1 MTFENIK
8 EKSQKYLFQNYGRQD
23 ICFAYGE
30 GSYLTD
36 VTGKQ
41 YLDMVAGIAVNS
53 VGHSHPYWVDAVTKQ
68 AARLVHTSNLY
79 QVEKQ
84 AELAEKIASVTPS
97 GMDKTLFVNS
107 GAEANEAAL
116 KIAVRKTGR
125 TKVLSALNSFHGRTA
140 GALGATGQT
149 KYQDTFQP
157 LISGNYDYFEFGD
170 LESLKEKTCK
180 DTAAVILE
188 PIQGEGGVQTASKE
202 FFKGVRD
209 ICTDNGTLMIMDEVQ
224 TGIAR
229 TGKWFGI
236 QHYDVIPDIM
246 TLAKGLGGGVP
257 IGAAV
262 TTEDIAKI
270 LTPGTHGTTFGGNPL
285 VCAAGSAV
293 IDIIKEEK
301 LTENAKKLGDELM
314 NELKAVKNPEIL
326 DVRGKGLLIGVEIK
340 TKAKEFQDFALK
352 CGMLVN
358 ICHGN
363 VLRLMPPLI
372 ITEDEKEIF
381 MHLFRKFFR

>member
-1 MTFENIK
+1 MTFEDIK
-8 EKSQKYLFQNYGRQD
+8 EKNQKYLFQNYGRQD

-36 VTGKQ
+36 VNGKQ

-53 VGHSHPYWVDAVTKQ
+53 VGHSHPYWVEAVAQQ

-84 AELAEKIASVTPS
+84 VELAEKIASVTPK
-97 GMDKTLFVNS
+97 GMSKTLFVNS

-116 KIAVRKTGR
+116 KTAVRKTGR
-125 TKVLSALNSFHGRTA
+125 SKVISALNSFHGRTA

-157 LISGNYDYFEFGD
+157 LISGNYDYFEFGN
-170 LESLKEKTCK
+170 LESLKERACK

-262 TTEDIAKI
+262 TTDDIAKT

-293 IDIIKEEK
+293 IDIIKQEK
-301 LTENAKKLGDELM
+301 LVENAKKLGDELM
-314 NELKAVKNPEIL
+314 EGLKSVKNPEII

-340 TKAKEFQDFALK
+340 SKAKEFQEFALK

-363 VLRLMPPLI
+363 VLRLMPPLN
-372 ITEDEKEIF
+372 ITEDDTEMF

>member
-1 MTFENIK
+1 MAFEDIK

-23 ICFAYGE
+23 LCFAYGE

-36 VTGKQ
+36 VSGKQ

-53 VGHSHPYWVDAVTKQ
+53 VGHSHPYWVEAVSQQ
-68 AARLVHTSNLY
+68 AGRLVHTSNLY

-84 AELAEKIASVTPS
+84 VELAEKIASVTPP
-97 GMDKTLFVNS
+97 GMNKTLFVNS

-157 LISGNYDYFEFGD
+157 LISGNYDYFEFGN
-170 LESLKEKTCK
+170 LESLKEKICK

-209 ICTDNGTLMIMDEVQ
+209 ICSDNGTLMIMDEVQ

-236 QHYDVIPDIM
+236 QHYDVVPDIM

-262 TTEDIAKI
+262 TTDDIAGI

-301 LTENAKKLGDELM
+301 LVENAKKLGDLLM
-314 NELKAVKNPEIL
+314 KELKSVKHPEIT

-340 TKAKEFQDFALK
+340 SKSKEFQDFALK

-363 VLRLMPPLI
+363 VLRLMPPLN
-372 ITEDEKEIF
+372 ITEDETEIF

>member
-1 MTFENIK
+1 MTFEDIK

-23 ICFAYGE
+23 LCFAYGE

-36 VTGKQ
+36 VNGKQ

-53 VGHSHPYWVDAVTKQ
+53 IGHSHPYWVEAVAKQ
-68 AARLVHTSNLY
+68 AGRLVHTSNLY

-84 AELAEKIASVTPS
+84 VELAEKIASVTPK
-97 GMDKTLFVNS
+97 GMVKMLFVNS

-116 KIAVRKTGR
+116 KTAVRKTGR
-125 TKVLSALNSFHGRTA
+125 SKIVSALNSFHGRTA

-157 LISGNYDYFEFGD
+157 LISGNYDYFEFGN
-170 LESLKEKTCK
+170 LEPLKEMICK

-209 ICTDNGTLMIMDEVQ
+209 VCTDNGTLMIMDEVQ
-224 TGIAR
+224 TGVGR

-236 QHYDVIPDIM
+236 QHYDVVPDIM

-262 TTEDIAKI
+262 TTEEIAKI

-293 IDIIKEEK
+293 IDIIKQEK
-301 LTENAKKLGDELM
+301 LVENAKDLGDELIR
-314 NELKAVKNPEIL
+314 ELRSVKHPEIV

-340 TKAKEFQDFALK
+340 SKAKEFQDFALK

-363 VLRLMPPLI
+363 VLRLMPPLN
-372 ITEDEKEIF
+372 ITEDETQMF
-381 MHLFRKFFR
+381 MHLFKKFFR

>member
-1 MTFENIK
+1 MTFEDIK

-53 VGHSHPYWVDAVTKQ
+53 VGHSHPYWVEAVSKQ

-84 AELAEKIASVTPS
+84 VELAEKIASVTPK
-97 GMDKTLFVNS
+97 GMTKTLFVNS

-125 TKVLSALNSFHGRTA
+125 SKVLSALNSFHGRTA

-157 LISGNYDYFEFGD
+157 LISGNYDYFGFGD
-170 LESLKEKTCK
+170 LGSLKEKICK

-188 PIQGEGGVQTASKE
+188 PIQGEGGVQVASKE

-236 QHYDVIPDIM
+236 QHYDVVPDIM

-293 IDIIKEEK
+293 IEIIEQEK
-301 LTENAKKLGDELM
+301 LVENAKKLGDKLM
-314 NELKAVKNPEIL
+314 NELKAVKNPEII

-340 TKAKEFQDFALK
+340 TKAKEFQEFALK
-352 CGMLVN
+352 CGVLVN

-363 VLRLMPPLI
+363 VLRLMPPLN
-372 ITEDEKEIF
+372 ITEDDTEMF
-381 MHLFRKFFR
+381 MHIFRKFFR

>member
-1 MTFENIK
+1 MEDIK
-8 EKSQKYLFQNYGRQD
+8 KEDRKYLFQNYGRAD

-30 GSYLTD
+30 GPYLTD
-36 VTGKQ
+36 TTGKQ

-53 VGHSHPYWVDAVTKQ
+53 IGHSHPYWVNAVSEQ
-68 AARLVHTSNLY
+68 AGRLVHTSNLY
-79 QVEKQ
+79 LVEKQ
-84 AELAEKIASVTPS
+84 AELAEKIATVTPP
-97 GMDKTLFVNS
+97 GMIKTLFVNS

-125 TKVLSALNSFHGRTA
+125 SKVLSALNSFHGRTA

-157 LISGNYDYFEFGD
+157 LISGNYGHFGFGD
-170 LESLKEKTCK
+170 LESLKEKICK

-202 FFKGVRD
+202 FFKGVRE

-224 TGIAR
+224 TGIGR

-236 QHYDVIPDIM
+236 QHYDVVPDII
-246 TLAKGLGGGVP
+246 TLAKALGGGVP

-262 TTEDIAKI
+262 TTEEISET

-293 IDIIKEEK
+293 IDIIKNEK
-301 LTENAKKLGDELM
+301 LVENAEKLGTELM
-314 NELKAVKNPEIL
+314 NELKAVKNSEIS

-363 VLRLMPPLI
+363 VLRLMPPLV
-372 ITEDEKEIF
+372 ITEDEKDVF

>member
-1 MTFENIK
+1 MTFEDIK
-8 EKSQKYLFQNYGRQD
+8 EKNQKYLFQNYGRQD

-53 VGHSHPYWVDAVTKQ
+53 VGHSHPYWVEAVSKQ

-84 AELAEKIASVTPS
+84 VELAEKIASVTPS
-97 GMDKTLFVNS
+97 GMSKTLFVNS

-125 TKVLSALNSFHGRTA
+125 TQVLSALNSFHGRTA

-157 LISGNYDYFEFGD
+157 LISGNYDYFGFGD
-170 LESLKEKTCK
+170 LESLKGKICK

-236 QHYDVIPDIM
+236 QHYDVVPDIM

-262 TTEDIAKI
+262 TTDDIAKT

-293 IDIIKEEK
+293 IDIIKQEK
-301 LTENAKKLGDELM
+301 LTENAKKLGDKLI
-314 NELKAVKNPEIL
+314 NELKSVKDPEIL
-326 DVRGKGLLIGVEIK
+326 DVRGKGLLLGVEIK

-363 VLRLMPPLI
+363 VLRLMPPLN
-372 ITEDEKEIF
+372 ITEDDTEMF